1 MRKTDQFK
9 DQTKT
14 LGKVSAYLINRLYEE
29 NKPIFDISDARNI
42 LKKDYNETTDL
53 LSELTKRKVISRLKH
68 GKFLIIPQEVGNI
81 DKYFGNWFVSAS
93 EVVNSP
99 NYYIGFSSAMNHWG
113 MLTQPILKV
122 FVVTP
127 KRQVV
132 PIQLKD
138 NLVFINV
145 KEKFIWGV
153 KEEWVTQTRK
163 VRISDLEKTILDALL
178 YPQHCGGITDIAKG
192 IWITRNKINYNKL
205 EEYVNKYGKNVI
217 AKRLGYILEILEI
230 NNNLS
235 MLNLKYYVKDRYDLF
250 DPTMPKDI
258 KNKNSWR
265 LIDNVGKKQI
275 LNIIKY

>member
-122 FVVTP
+122 FVVTS

>member
-14 LGKVSAYLINRLYEE
+14 LGKVSVYLINKLYEE
-29 NKPIFDISDARNI
+29 NKPIFDISDAKNI

-81 DKYFGNWFVSAS
+81 DKYFGNWLVTAS

-99 NYYIGFSSAMNHWG
+99 NYYIGFSSAINYWG

-138 NLVFINV
+138 NLVFIN
-145 KEKFIWGV
+145 
-153 KEEWVTQTRK
+153 
-163 VRISDLEKTILDALL
+163 
-178 YPQHCGGITDIAKG
+178 
-192 IWITRNKINYNKL
+192 
-205 EEYVNKYGKNVI
+205 
-217 AKRLGYILEILEI
+217 
-230 NNNLS
+230 
-235 MLNLKYYVKDRYDLF
+235 
-250 DPTMPKDI
+250 
-258 KNKNSWR
+258 
-265 LIDNVGKKQI
+265 
-275 LNIIKY
+275 